1 MELGGVTKQ
10 TKQMFVSGAPPGTSS
25 LMEPTIFVFTALR
38 KKTQEDQVTNGFVHN
53 RHFFLF
59 ESMKNC

>member
-10 TKQMFVSGAPPGTSS
+10 TKQMSVSGAPPGS

-38 KKTQEDQVTNGFVHN
+38 KKTQEDQVTYGFVHN

-59 ESMKNC
+59 ESVKNC